1 MSESDLYVYRAQ
13 PSRPDRATNAD
24 PITTEIVRHSLN
36 VAANQMKRS
45 LVRTAFSSV
54 IYEVL
59 DFAAAIYDKD
69 VRMLAQCQT
78 LPMFMGTM
86 NFCIEGAIAENGG
99 VENLDPGDVILYN
112 DPFGIGSHQQDAS
125 VVMPIFKDGDIIG
138 YATAKAHLPDVGGKE
153 PYCTDTTDVFQEG
166 TIYPAVK
173 IYRKG
178 KLNEELHR
186 LFLANSR
193 FPRYTAGDLEALVV
207 CVRAGAKALVKLI
220 DRFGQETF
228 SLCTERMFDH
238 GETVVRKYLE
248 KIPDGRYVGKGM
260 IDNNGIDDIPIP
272 FEVSVEVDGSDIT
285 VDYSKAP
292 PVTGGPLNCP
302 IATTI
307 SATRMALTY
316 LANGGDMASE
326 GHFRPLTVVSK
337 PGTLF
342 HAEKPAPTFLFFVPA
357 MRAMEAIWEAI
368 SKAMPDNVTAGSDG
382 DIEGAVWWGTHRD
395 SGEAW
400 VEGFPHMGGQGAS
413 AHGDGLSAM
422 MHPMQAATRNT
433 PAEVFETRCP
443 WILEKFELAQD
454 SCGAGTYRSGL
465 GVDIAYHMLDDSY
478 VTVFIEQQK
487 SEPWTVAEGKPGRS
501 NRGVL
506 KFPDGSE
513 KPITKETGLLVPEG
527 GTLEFRTGGGGG
539 YGPPE
544 ARSAEAIAD
553 DLRNGYISL
562 AHVKKYY
569 PHALEASI
577 KSAA

>member
-1 MSESDLYVYRAQ
+1 MTNSDLYVYNAQ
-13 PSRPDRATNAD
+13 PSRPEAAKGAD
-24 PITTEIVRHSLN
+24 PVTTEIVRHSLN
-36 VAANQMKRS
+36 MAANQMKRS

-59 DFAAAIYDKD
+59 DFAAAIYDRD
-69 VRMLAQCQT
+69 IRMLAQCQT

-99 VENLDPGDVILYN
+99 IENFEPGDVILYN

-125 VVMPIFKDGDIIG
+125 IVMPIFKDDEIVG

-153 PYCTDTTDVFQEG
+153 PYCTDTVDVFQEG

-173 IYRKG
+173 IYKAG

-207 CVRAGAKALVKLI
+207 CVKAGAKELIKII
-220 DRFGQETF
+220 DRFGKQTF
-228 SLCTERMFDH
+228 DQCAERMFDH
-238 GETVVRKYLE
+238 GEIVVRKYLE
-248 KIPDGRYVGKGM
+248 NIPDGKYVGKGM
-260 IDNNGIDDIPIP
+260 IDNNGIDDEPIP
-272 FEVSVEVDGSDIT
+272 FEVSVEVTGSDIT
-285 VDYSKAP
+285 VDYSNAP

-302 IATTI
+302 IATTV

-326 GHFRPLTVVSK
+326 GHFRPLKVISK
-337 PGTLF
+337 PNTLF

-357 MRAMEAIWEAI
+357 MRAMEAIWEAV
-368 SKAMPDNVTAGSDG
+368 STAMPDNVTAGSDG

-395 SGEAW
+395 SGEDW
-400 VEGFPHMGGQGAS
+400 VEGFPHPGGQGAS

-433 PAEVFETRCP
+433 PAEVFETRAP
-443 WILEKFELAQD
+443 WLLEKYELAQD

-465 GVDIAYHMLDDSY
+465 GCDIAYHMLDDSY

-487 SEPWTVAEGKPGRS
+487 SEPWTVESGRPGRS
-501 NRGVL
+501 NRGAL
-506 KFPDGSE
+506 IMPDGTE
-513 KPITKETGLLVPEG
+513 KSVTKHTGMLVPKG
-527 GTLEFRTGGGGG
+527 HTLEIRTGGGGG
-539 YGPPE
+539 YGPAE
-544 ARSAEAIAD
+544 ERSVAAVLD
-553 DLRNGYISL
+553 DLRNGYISVE
-562 AHVKKYY
+562 HVKKHY
-569 PHALEASI
+569 PHALDSDVQ
-577 KSAA
+577 SAA